1 LSDFEEGQQVQ
12 VRYPL
17 SKAEEQGDRD
27 AWPWL
32 PGVIEEVC
40 GPDEWSVMVD
50 LPRLEDG
57 TPAPAD
63 ADDEDIFYP
72 VCFRDSSELRA
83 VAE

>member
-1 LSDFEEGQQVQ
+1 MNFEEGQPVE
-12 VRYPL
+12 VRYPR

-40 GPDEWSVMVD
+40 GPDEWSVVVY

-63 ADDEDIFYP
+63 APDDELFFP